1 MAREVL
7 AYEDLRL
14 GRTAE
19 ALKAYERIAAESD
32 AQSALRTRAA
42 AMARFLKAGGDANYG
57 SVPPPKPEKSSN
69 ASPNPSGG
77 PPAK

>member
-42 AMARFLKAGGDANYG
+42 AMARFLEGRRRRKLRQRAAA
-57 SVPPPKPEKSSN
+57 E
-69 ASPNPSGG
+69 A
-77 PPAK
+77 